1 MKTLLRITFAAMLLT
16 SLFSCEKATMEEEGA
31 VNKPIE
37 LGSEIKISF
46 DANNISNPS
55 YDGDDEASRNGNTAL
70 KNKPRNIRRNRQQTK
85 SSQSGIVRQQLRALR
100 HKP

>member
-46 DANNISNPS
+46 DANNISNP
-55 YDGDDEASRNGNTAL
+55 
-70 KNKPRNIRRNRQQTK
+70 
-85 SSQSGIVRQQLRALR
+85 
-100 HKP
+100 